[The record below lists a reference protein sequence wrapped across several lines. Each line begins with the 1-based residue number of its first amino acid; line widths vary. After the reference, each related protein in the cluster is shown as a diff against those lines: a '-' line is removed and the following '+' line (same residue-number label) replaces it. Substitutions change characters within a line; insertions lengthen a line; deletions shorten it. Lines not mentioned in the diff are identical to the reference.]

1 MLSISSFIDH
11 LEWADYESVI
21 QTRVPKGNHTNTA
34 SHSSLQKSDATSDD
48 TMETQEA
55 KLTTTQESEEE
66 ILCDHM
72 HQCSAEANNQPYIP
86 MHVEAPGYIQAS
98 SVIINTDNNV
108 IDIGAIMDSQSDIF
122 SIGET

>member
-11 LEWADYESVI
+11 LEWESVI
-21 QTRVPKGNHTNTA
+21 QTRVPNGDHTNTA
-34 SHSSLQKSDATSDD
+34 SHSSLQESDATSDD

-55 KLTTTQESEEE
+55 KKTITTPASEEE
-66 ILCDHM
+66 ILCDHR

-108 IDIGAIMDSQSDIF
+108 IDIGAIMHMDSQSDIF
-122 SIGET
+122 SF